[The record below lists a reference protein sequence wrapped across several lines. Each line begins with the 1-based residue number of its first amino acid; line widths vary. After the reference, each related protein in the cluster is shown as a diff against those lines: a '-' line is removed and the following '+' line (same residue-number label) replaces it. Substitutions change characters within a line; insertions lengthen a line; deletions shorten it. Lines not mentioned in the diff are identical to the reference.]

1 MQSSSDFARGTFL
14 TPQSVPYGPPGA
26 AAADRAVIWN
36 ARARHRACDDV
47 QARLLTVAPLRSE
60 STRPAARDYASEC
73 IPMRRQTRGLLAR
86 PETGPDRG
94 AQTELLY
101 LRHSGPSH
109 RRSPHHAYRRLGER
123 SPRLSL
129 LPSVMILID
138 VARFRTPHLSSA
150 SDLLEVTVAL
160 AGVLVDLTPQP
171 PWGPLHDSPD
181 APYAANEHS
190 CISAPACSD
199 NAWIRIQASSPGLGH
214 FPGVE
219 VVWSRC

>member
-1 MQSSSDFARGTFL
+1 MGDDITYSGT
-14 TPQSVPYGPPGA
+14 VA
-26 AAADRAVIWN
+26 AAM
-36 ARARHRACDDV
+36 
-47 QARLLTVAPLRSE
+47 E
-60 STRPAARDYASEC
+60 
-73 IPMRRQTRGLLAR
+73 GLL
-86 PETGPDRG
+86 
-94 AQTELLY
+94 
-101 LRHSGPSH
+101 SG
-109 RRSPHHAYRRLGER
+109 G
-123 SPRLSL
+123 LSL

-199 NAWIRIQASSPGLGH
+199 NGLDPH
-214 FPGVE
+214 PGVKP
-219 VVWSRC
+219 WPGAFSRC